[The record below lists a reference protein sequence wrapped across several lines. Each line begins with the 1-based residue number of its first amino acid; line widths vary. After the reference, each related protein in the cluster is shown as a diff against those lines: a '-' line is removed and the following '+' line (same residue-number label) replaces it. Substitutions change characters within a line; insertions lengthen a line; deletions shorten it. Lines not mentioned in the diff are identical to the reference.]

1 MTAKF
6 NYGNS
11 VIVYEVVKSKRSK
24 TSQIT
29 VDTSGVTVRIP
40 QTKTAD
46 HARKIVKAK
55 AQWIFKKQLY
65 YKEQK
70 QEKSKITFAKGSKI
84 PFRGKIYSI
93 RIIPNSQE
101 KVKVSGKFMEFHIK
115 QKRHTTKQISQMYQR
130 WLEAKAEKIFSRAVK
145 KFAERLSV
153 KPRKIVVKQLKG
165 RWGSATEQRQINL
178 NSNLLKAPQS
188 VINYVVLHELCH
200 LKIKEH
206 SDRFWNLLSKHM
218 PNYEKQ
224 LKWLETNGITIS

>member
-11 VIVYEVVKSKRSK
+11 VIVYDVVRSKRSK

-29 VDTSGVTVRIP
+29 VDTNGITVRIP
-40 QTKTAD
+40 QTKTKD

-65 YKEQK
+65 FREQK
-70 QEKSKITFAKGSKI
+70 YEKSKITFAKGSKI

-93 RIIPNSQE
+93 KIIPNSQE
-101 KVKVSGKFMEFHIK
+101 KVKVSGKFIEFHIK

-130 WLEAKAEKIFSRAVK
+130 WLKAKAEKIFARAIEKFSK
-145 KFAERLSV
+145 KLSV

-165 RWGSATEQRQINL
+165 RWGSTTEQGQINL

-224 LKWLETNGITIS
+224 LNWLETNGITIS

>member
-84 PFRGKIYSI
+84 SFRGKMYSI
-93 RIIPNSQE
+93 RIIPNSQQ

-115 QKRHTTKQISQMYQR
+115 QKRHTTKQISEMYQS
-130 WLEAKAEKIFSRAVK
+130 WLETRAEKIFSRAVK
-145 KFAERLSV
+145 KFAEKLSV

-165 RWGSATEQRQINL
+165 RWGSTTQQGQINL
-178 NSNLLKAPQS
+178 NSNLLVS
-188 VINYVVLHELCH
+188 NIVIIDSKN
-200 LKIKEH
+200 IH
-206 SDRFWNLLSKHM
+206 S
-218 PNYEKQ
+218 
-224 LKWLETNGITIS
+224 

>member
-11 VIVYEVVKSKRSK
+11 VIVYDVVRSKRSK

-29 VDTSGVTVRIP
+29 VDTSGITVRIP
-40 QTKTAD
+40 QTKTKD

-65 YKEQK
+65 FREQK
-70 QEKSKITFAKGSKI
+70 HEKSKITFAKGSKI

-93 RIIPNSQE
+93 KIIPNSQE
-101 KVKVSGKFMEFHIK
+101 KVKVSGKFIEFHIK

-130 WLEAKAEKIFSRAVK
+130 WLKTKAEKIFARAIEKFSK
-145 KFAERLSV
+145 KLSV

-165 RWGSATEQRQINL
+165 RWGSTTEQGQINL

-224 LKWLETNGITIS
+224 LNWLGINGVTIS

>member
-11 VIVYEVVKSKRSK
+11 VIVYEVVRSKRSK

-29 VDTSGVTVRIP
+29 VDTNGITVRIP
-40 QTKTAD
+40 QTKTKD

-65 YKEQK
+65 FREQK
-70 QEKSKITFAKGSKI
+70 YEKSKITFAKGSKI

-93 RIIPNSQE
+93 KIIPNSQE
-101 KVKVSGKFMEFHIK
+101 KVKVSGKFIEFHIK

-130 WLEAKAEKIFSRAVK
+130 WLKTKAEKIFARAIEKFSK
-145 KFAERLSV
+145 KLSV

-165 RWGSATEQRQINL
+165 RWGSTTEKGQINL

-206 SDRFWNLLSKHM
+206 SARFWNLLSKHM
-218 PNYEKQ
+218 PNYEDQKH
-224 LKWLETNGITIS
+224 WLELNNVIIS

>member
-1 MTAKF
+1 M
-6 NYGNS
+6 
-11 VIVYEVVKSKRSK
+11 VKSKYKSEDISK
-24 TSQIT
+24 FLNSW
-29 VDTSGVTVRIP
+29 D
-40 QTKTAD
+40 
-46 HARKIVKAK
+46 RKISNLNIEVKK
-55 AQWIFKKQLY
+55 INLKQKK
-65 YKEQK
+65 ER
-70 QEKSKITFAKGSKI
+70 SKITFAKGSKI

-93 RIIPNSQE
+93 KIIPNSQE
-101 KVKVSGKFMEFHIK
+101 KVKVSGKFIEFHIK

-130 WLEAKAEKIFSRAVK
+130 WLKTKAEKIFARAIEKFSK
-145 KFAERLSV
+145 KLSV

-165 RWGSATEQRQINL
+165 RWGSTTEQGQINL

-224 LKWLETNGITIS
+224 LNWLGINGVTIS